1 MRYATFSA
9 ALAFVAAAAHAQPTD
24 VPKHSC
30 GAIPKMPGKTLM
42 ADKMVRRTFD
52 NDVKTYGDCMKE
64 YIDKR
69 NAASK
74 ANLQAANDAIDEY
87 NQSIKALNQ
96 AQDEMRT
103 GKKDEASGG
112 TKKY

>member
-1 MRYATFSA
+1 MKRIALAA
-9 ALAFVAAAAHAQPTD
+9 ALAFVASAARAQPTD

-30 GAIPKMPGKTLM
+30 GAIPAMPGKTLM
-42 ADKMVRRTFD
+42 ADKMVRRSFD

-87 NQSIKALNQ
+87 NNSIKALNQ
-96 AQDEMRT
+96 AQNEMRT
-103 GKKDEASGG
+103 GKKDESEP
-112 TKKY
+112 KKY